1 MSVIIL
7 KIGSDNVY
15 NEAIKWE
22 YINTQ
27 GETFLKARK
36 WVFEAVGRYESKVDK
51 DACIMDPQDAISA
64 MEYSGLEEVSSVRQA
79 IATLSDYTNWCIE
92 NGVTE
97 SSPRGFSQINVD
109 DIDFSN
115 TFKDVLYKDDLTLI
129 KDLESV
135 ASFSTGT
142 PDVLVFL
149 FSWLGLFRPEMIALR
164 DKDVDL
170 EGRVIIGQ
178 DGAVLASDFSDK
190 VVDALSKYRKCQVST
205 RMNGNTIYKVVK
217 DNSVDSFFRRMCSE
231 NSKKFGIEYTVRQ
244 LESSASHLAKR
255 FVDSGGNQNRLTIAN
270 VWRSGCLYRLW
281 RAEQETGLDMGNT
294 KRRDYIEKAF
304 RKKKN
309 YTNTARMYR
318 WYKKVFWE

>member
-1 MSVIIL
+1 M
-7 KIGSDNVY
+7 Y
-15 NEAIKWE
+15 NEATKWN
-22 YINTQ
+22 YINAQ

-36 WVFEAVGRYESKVDK
+36 WVFEAIGRYENEIDR
-51 DACIMDPQDAISA
+51 DACTMDHKEAIA
-64 MEYSGLEEVSSVRQA
+64 ALEYSRLEEMSSVRQA
-79 IATLSDYTNWCIE
+79 IATLNDYSNWCMKT
-92 NGVTE
+92 GVVE
-97 SSPRGFSQINVD
+97 SSPNGFSKINVD
-109 DIDFSN
+109 DIDFTT
-115 TFKDVLYKDDLTLI
+115 TFKEVLYKDDTALI
-129 KDLESV
+129 EDLEKV

-149 FSWLGLFRPEMIALR
+149 FSWLGLFRTEMIALR

-170 EGRVIIGQ
+170 ERRVIYNPEGVI
-178 DGAVLASDFSDK
+178 LASDFSDR
-190 VVDALSKYRKCQVST
+190 VTDSLSKYRNCQVST
-205 RMNGNTIYKVVK
+205 RMNGNTIYKVFK
-217 DNSVDSFFRRMCSE
+217 DNSVDSFFKRMCSE
-231 NSKKFGIEYTVRQ
+231 KSKKFGIEYTIRQ

-270 VWRSGCLYRLW
+270 TWRSGGLYRLW
-281 RAEQETGLDMGNT
+281 RIEQETGLDMGNT